1 MTKTISS
8 QALQNLIEEK
18 QEFALLDIRD
28 LADFVKGHLWLSIN
42 VPHKSI
48 RHRINSYVPRPD
60 TRVILIDQDQTL
72 AIEVAQRLQSSG
84 YPNLEVLLGGF
95 EQWRQSGL
103 PVITGD
109 YVLAHAFGLYV
120 NQVLATPSIS
130 ADRLMQKLAAKEDI
144 LIIDSRDPRDFQN
157 TTLPGAKNVPIA
169 EMVHRVPDMVN
180 DESTQVVVHCG
191 GVTRGVLG
199 AQTLIDASFPNQV
212 MWLLDGT
219 GGWCMAGGE
228 LSRGETE
235 PAKPPSD
242 KATAYA
248 LKTALNLARQLKL
261 TYLEPGEL
269 EDWRGENRRR
279 TCYLIDVRSREEFL
293 AGHYPDAM
301 NVPGGELAG
310 MTQDHIATYNARLCL
325 IGDPLSARAEITA
338 DWMLKN
344 GWGDVV
350 ILRNW
355 EHRSETVVT
364 VSPGDVTQADESTS
378 KPAGQPEPAPMSQHQ
393 ASIDNRQN
401 IFKCFMRDRPY
412 RFNLGASNPASDP
425 EI

>member
-1 MTKTISS
+1 LTKTISS
-8 QALQNLIEEK
+8 QALQNLIEDK

-42 VPHKSI
+42 VPHTSI
-48 RHRINSYVPRPD
+48 QDRVSSFVPRPD
-60 TRVILIDQDQTL
+60 TRIILIDQDQTL
-72 AIEVAQRLQSSG
+72 AIKVAERLQSSG
-84 YPNLEVLLGGF
+84 YSNLEVLPGGF
-95 EQWRQSGL
+95 DQWRQSGL

-109 YVLAHAFGLYV
+109 YVLAHAFGMYV

-130 ADRLMQKLAAKEDI
+130 ANRLMQKLAAREDI

-157 TTLPGAKNVPIA
+157 STLPGAKNVPIA
-169 EMVHRVPDMVN
+169 EMVHRVPDMVD

-199 AQTLIDASFPNQV
+199 AQTLIDANFPNRI
-212 MWLLDGT
+212 MWLVDGT

-228 LSRGETE
+228 LRRGETE

-248 LKTALNLARQLKL
+248 LKTALNLARQLNL
-261 TYLEPGEL
+261 TYLEPDDL
-269 EDWRGENRRR
+269 EDWRRGNRQR
-279 TCYLIDVRSREEFL
+279 TCYLIDIRSRDEFL
-293 AGHYPDAM
+293 AGHYPNAM
-301 NVPGGELAG
+301 NVPGGELVG
-310 MTQDHIATYNARLCL
+310 MTQDHIATYHARLCL
-325 IGDPLSARAEITA
+325 IGDTLSARVEITA

-344 GWGDVV
+344 GWEDVV

-355 EHRSETVVT
+355 EHRYETEVT
-364 VSPGDVTQADESTS
+364 ASPGDVTHADESTS
-378 KPAGQPEPAPMSQHQ
+378 KPADQPETAPMSQYQ

-401 IFKCFMRDRPY
+401 IFKCFMRDHPY
-412 RFNLGASNPASDP
+412 RFNLTASKLASDR
-425 EI
+425 